1 MEDLILAA
9 EEFVRDALAHHDAS
23 HDFNHIA
30 RVRRMARAIAIE
42 EGMAPVQVMVVELA
56 ALLHDVAD
64 WKYQAGADAP
74 SQTQVVEVGKTRGDL
89 WASQHP
95 PRATFYPNC
104 SKK

>member
-9 EEFVRDALAHHDAS
+9 EVFVRAALAQHDAS

-42 EGMAPVQVMVVELA
+42 EGMAPEQVQVVELA

-64 WKYQAGADAP
+64 WKYQAEADAP
-74 SQTQVVEVGKTRGDL
+74 SQAQVVEVGMSARQHSPRPFAPTAQGD
-89 WASQHP
+89 P
-95 PRATFYPNC
+95 MG
-104 SKK
+104 